1 MPSTPKQIIKGD
13 ELMLFVPVDPTAA
26 NPTFKSIAYA
36 TAHTLTMTAETVDV
50 NTKDHGEWGST
61 EVNKINWSIS
71 TENLYTDEDFDM
83 LFDLMVAK
91 QKIKVVFG
99 KKAEAASVVVADG
112 DAANYTPANQDAQHS
127 NAHMKEGYVVLTS
140 LTANTPSGDN
150 ATFTAEFQ
158 GVGAFKKQTA
168 AS

>member
-1 MPSTPKQIIKGD
+1 MTPKQIIKGD
-13 ELMLFVPVDPTAA
+13 DLMLFIPDGA
-26 NPTFKSIAYA
+26 NAFKSIAYA
-36 TAHTLTMTAETVDV
+36 TSHTLTMTAETQDI

-61 EVNKINWSIS
+61 TVNKIQWSIS
-71 TENLYTDEDFDM
+71 TENLYTDEDFDT

-112 DAANYTPANQDAQHS
+112 DAANYTPANGDYAHR
-127 NAHMKEGYVVLTS
+127 NAHMKEGYVLITS

-158 GVGAFKKQTA
+158 GVGAFTKQA
-168 AS
+168 EAQS

>member
-1 MPSTPKQIIKGD
+1 MPNVTPKQIIKGD
-13 ELMLFVPVDPTAA
+13 ELMLFVPTDPTAA

-36 TAHTLTMTAETVDV
+36 TSHTLTMSADTVDI

-61 EVNKINWSIS
+61 TVNKINWSIS
-71 TENLYTDEDFDM
+71 TENLYTEEDYDM

-99 KKAEAASVVVADG
+99 KKNEADSVIVADG
-112 DAANYTPANQDAQHS
+112 DAANYTPNTTVT
-127 NAHMKEGYVVLTS
+127 NMREGYVLITS

-158 GVGAFKKQTA
+158 GVGALSKGQL

>member
-1 MPSTPKQIIKGD
+1 MTPKQIIKGD
-13 ELMLFVPVDPTAA
+13 DLMLFIPDGA
-26 NPTFKSIAYA
+26 NAFKSIAYA
-36 TAHTLTMTAETVDV
+36 TSHTLTMTAETQDI

-61 EVNKINWSIS
+61 TVNKIQWSIS
-71 TENLYTDEDFDM
+71 TENLYTDEDFDT

-112 DAANYTPANQDAQHS
+112 DAANYTPANQDYAHR
-127 NAHMKEGYVVLTS
+127 NAYMKEGYVIITS

-158 GVGAFKKQTA
+158 GVGAFTKQA
-168 AS
+168 EAQS

>member
-1 MPSTPKQIIKGD
+1 MTPKQIIKGD
-13 ELMLFVPVDPTAA
+13 DLMLFIPDGA
-26 NPTFKSIAYA
+26 NAFKSIAYA
-36 TAHTLTMTAETVDV
+36 TSHTLTMTAETQDI

-61 EVNKINWSIS
+61 TINKIQWSIS
-71 TENLYTDEDFDM
+71 TENLYTDEDFDT

-112 DAANYTPANQDAQHS
+112 DAANYTPANQDYAHR
-127 NAHMKEGYVVLTS
+127 NAHMKEGYVIITS

-158 GVGAFKKQTA
+158 GVGAFTKQA
-168 AS
+168 EAQS